1 MTRLLKG
8 EVSLYDR
15 SESVFAVILSC
26 LSSCLLF
33 VLDVINADAFMIK
46 NMEISK
52 MKIYKIFKKFM
63 YVIDLFVVMICLYCW
78 MINDF
83 NSNLHDLGSKA
94 IIVCV
99 CVNLCC
105 FIFEKKI
112 LSRSNK

>member
-1 MTRLLKG
+1 MKYLCPRDFRRG
-8 EVSLYDR
+8 E
-15 SESVFAVILSC
+15 
-26 LSSCLLF
+26 
-33 VLDVINADAFMIK
+33 
-46 NMEISK
+46 MEEK

>member
-1 MTRLLKG
+1 
-8 EVSLYDR
+8 
-15 SESVFAVILSC
+15 
-26 LSSCLLF
+26 
-33 VLDVINADAFMIK
+33 
-46 NMEISK
+46 
-52 MKIYKIFKKFM
+52 M
-63 YVIDLFVVMICLYCW
+63 YVIDLFVVMISLYCW

>member
-1 MTRLLKG
+1 MWDLLMKYLCPRDFRRG
-8 EVSLYDR
+8 E
-15 SESVFAVILSC
+15 
-26 LSSCLLF
+26 
-33 VLDVINADAFMIK
+33 
-46 NMEISK
+46 MEEK

-105 FIFEKKI
+105 LIYKKKI

>member
-8 EVSLYDR
+8 EASLYDR

-52 MKIYKIFKKFM
+52 NENI
-63 YVIDLFVVMICLYCW
+63 
-78 MINDF
+78 
-83 NSNLHDLGSKA
+83 
-94 IIVCV
+94 
-99 CVNLCC
+99 
-105 FIFEKKI
+105 
-112 LSRSNK
+112 

>member
-1 MTRLLKG
+1 
-8 EVSLYDR
+8 
-15 SESVFAVILSC
+15 
-26 LSSCLLF
+26 
-33 VLDVINADAFMIK
+33 
-46 NMEISK
+46 

-83 NSNLHDLGSKA
+83 NSNLHDLGS
-94 IIVCV
+94 
-99 CVNLCC
+99 NLCC

>member
-1 MTRLLKG
+1 
-8 EVSLYDR
+8 
-15 SESVFAVILSC
+15 
-26 LSSCLLF
+26 
-33 VLDVINADAFMIK
+33 
-46 NMEISK
+46 

-112 LSRSNK
+112 LSKSNKNLKWVNKIDLQRQYYWMFRPMPDTGIGFILPDQIHL